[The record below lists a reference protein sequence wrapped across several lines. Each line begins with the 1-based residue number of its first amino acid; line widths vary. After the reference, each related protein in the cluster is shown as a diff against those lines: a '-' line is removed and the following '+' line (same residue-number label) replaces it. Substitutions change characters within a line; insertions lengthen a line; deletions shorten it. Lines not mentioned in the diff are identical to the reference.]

1 MPNNQS
7 NRKFILFLI
16 FFASFAYFIST
27 KVKSVEVDKINAKE
41 YTFTESI
48 QQTNE
53 ENGEQNT
60 TENIFLEINEEL
72 NTIERFFPT
81 LVLYESDIL
90 GVQDCP
96 DPFYEYTT
104 ERTCE
109 RRKTFQFDIIDRNE
123 RLQPGTTLTIDS
135 YIELVEIE
143 VPPLISGSRPMDTSV
158 RQIESAPDSYDGQDH
173 WTQRP
178 DGEQTNKQV
187 VEGNAYPGDGQ
198 TKGIVA
204 RGEAAQQK
212 RFSIEYSLS
221 TGGALSGEGKNE
233 YVIHQY
239 QENTCGEDCRN
250 EHNPTP
256 EKSLL
261 MSYVLARSKNYPVYY
276 ESEIAKQQIGQR
288 PEGCDEETIFYNMDI
303 KGNKPIACTLVPD
316 KIKITITKDI
326 PDVYEA
332 EACSTYEYTIT
343 TEDGEEEVVTDE
355 VCEETG
361 SVVLVMESPWGVEK
375 ICEQGE
381 AGPCV
386 IEYNEVRNGD
396 TVIPGQNI
404 KENFYVLT
412 DCLIH
417 IDQIKE
423 DIPIK
428 CAWDINHL
436 AEELEFQSNDN
447 LPGELYPDKDTYI
460 QFQVDEAE
468 IRTDPLFEM

>member
-1 MPNNQS
+1 MSNCSNN
-7 NRKFILFLI
+7 KKYI
-16 FFASFAYFIST
+16 FFLVLISGFGYLISN
-27 KVKSVEVDKINAKE
+27 KVKNTEIDKINAKE
-41 YTFTESI
+41 FTFIENIQELNNGNIES
-48 QQTNE
+48 NE
-53 ENGEQNT
+53 SED
-60 TENIFLEINEEL
+60 IFLEVNEEL
-72 NTIERFFPT
+72 NTVERFFPT

-90 GVQDCP
+90 GVEDCP
-96 DPFYEYTT
+96 DPFYEYSTN
-104 ERTCE
+104 RKCE
-109 RRKTFQFDIIDRNE
+109 RRKTFEFDIIDRNE

-135 YIELVEIE
+135 YIELVDIQ

-158 RQIESAPDSYDGQDH
+158 RQIESAPDSYDGVDH

-178 DGEQTNKQV
+178 DGEQTNKEV
-187 VEGNAYPGDGQ
+187 VEGNGYPGDGQ
-198 TKGIVA
+198 TQGIVS

-212 RFSIEYSLS
+212 RFSIEYYIS
-221 TGGALSGEGKNE
+221 TGGALSGSGKNE

-239 QENTCGEDCRN
+239 QENTCAEKCRN

-261 MSYVLARSKNYPVYY
+261 MSYVLARTKNYPTYY
-276 ESEIAKQQIGQR
+276 DNKAKEGIGKR
-288 PEGCDEETIFYNMDI
+288 REGCYENNTFYNMDI
-303 KGNKPIACTLVPD
+303 RGNKPIACTLVPD

-343 TEDGEEEVVTDE
+343 TPDGEEEVVTDE
-355 VCEETG
+355 ICEETG
-361 SVVLVMESPWGVEK
+361 SVLLIMESPWGVEK

-404 KENFYVLT
+404 KDNFYVLT
-412 DCLIH
+412 DCMIH
-417 IDQIKE
+417 IDQITQ

-447 LPGELYPDKDTYI
+447 LPGELYPDKDSYI